1 LKRRTFLLATT
12 ILPFAA
18 ACTPQKP
25 ELSNTL
31 SARTQLMQLEH
42 ALNGRLGVFALNTA
56 DASRLSY
63 RESERFPMCSTF
75 KVLLVSAV
83 LDLSTRTAGLMQQR
97 IRYTQSDLVSYSPIT
112 KKNLENGMRVAEL
125 CGAALQY
132 SDNTS
137 ANLLM
142 RLVGG
147 PSAVTDYARSIGDR
161 DFSLDRWET
170 DLNTSL
176 PGDERDTTT
185 PESMGLSF
193 QRLVLGDTLGADQ
206 RIQLRGWLIGN
217 TTGATRIRA
226 AVPGEWQVGDKTGSG
241 SNYGVANDIAVLWP
255 PGREPVVCV
264 VYTTQTAKD
273 AKARSDVIA
282 SAARIVVEWV
292 GRK

>member
-1 LKRRTFLLATT
+1 MKRRTFLLATT
-12 ILPFAA
+12 ILPLAA
-18 ACTPQKP
+18 ACTPRQP
-25 ELSNTL
+25 ELSDTS
-31 SARTQLMQLEH
+31 SARTQLAQLEH

-56 DASRLSY
+56 DGSRLSY
-63 RESERFPMCSTF
+63 RENERFPMCSTF
-75 KVLLVSAV
+75 KVLLASAV
-83 LDLSTRTAGLMQQR
+83 LDMSTRTAGLMQQR
-97 IRYTQSDLVSYSPIT
+97 IRYAQSDLVNYSPIT
-112 KKNLENGMRVAEL
+112 EKNLENGMTVAEL

-193 QRLVLGDTLGADQ
+193 QRLVLEDALGADQ
-206 RIQLRGWLIGN
+206 RKQLRDWLIGN

-226 AVPGEWQVGDKTGSG
+226 AVPGDWQVGDKTGTG
-241 SNYGVANDIAVLWP
+241 SNYGVANDIAALWP
-255 PGREPVVCV
+255 PHREPAVCV

-282 SAARIVVEWV
+282 SAARIVVNWV